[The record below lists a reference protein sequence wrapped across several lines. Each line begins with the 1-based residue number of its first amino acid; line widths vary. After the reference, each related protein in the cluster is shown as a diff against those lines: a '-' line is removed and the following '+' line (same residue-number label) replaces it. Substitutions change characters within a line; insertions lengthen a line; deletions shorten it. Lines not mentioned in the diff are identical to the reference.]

1 MIAGVCL
8 WHEHQTAAA
17 RAIERRLDKGKSLTL
32 AGHALLEAY
41 AVLTRLPQPYRLAAA
56 DAWHLLSENFA
67 NRASIVACEGG
78 TYATLLSNL
87 ASAGVTGGRT
97 YDALIAETLAP
108 AGSIEF
114 LTLNPKHFDRL
125 RPGLLI
131 VDPRAD
137 T

>member
-1 MIAGVCL
+1 MVAGVCL
-8 WHEHQTAAA
+8 WHEHQVAAA
-17 RAIERRLDKGKSLTL
+17 RAIERRLGKGKSLAV

-67 NRASIVACEGG
+67 SRASIVACDGG
-78 TYATLLSNL
+78 TYVPLLSNL

-97 YDALIAETLAP
+97 YDALIAATLAS
-108 AGSIEF
+108 AGSMEF

-125 RPGLLI
+125 QRGLLI

-137 T
+137 A